1 MSPRIPTAYL
11 RLLRDLPGNRWFKP
25 ALLVGLAALYYLVF
39 LVGLLT
45 VVAVWLGLSADDV
58 DTAVAGIDDLNT
70 VTGLLTMLLS
80 VILMW
85 PTLEL
90 AMLTV
95 YQRWFFPLISVRRS
109 GGAAGSGVNAEAAAA
124 TDPAGAEADP
134 DGLRADAAADPAG
147 TGFDGRGDGA
157 DGSWAQQTR
166 ARPNSVPGG
175 MRWRLLGR
183 YLLLSLVVWAVGLVV
198 LGIIAPETVAIEH
211 GVAWGHQLALQLV
224 LVLLLVPLQ
233 AMSEELVFR
242 GLAMTVIGSWM
253 RHPAWALLL
262 PIPLFVA
269 GHIYDVPG
277 LISVGIFAVV
287 MGVLTLKTNGL
298 EAAIA
303 FHTVNNLFAFGF
315 GIIAGTD
322 LNATDTP
329 PAVLAVGTAAPIV
342 FALVVILDARRRG
355 PELRVPRTAGT
366 VGAIGPGATVARRP
380 VRAHRDLGPGT
391 PSGVPAPGLPS
402 HREAHPREVPPPR
415 GDLGRD
421 VVEDSLGGWI

>member
-1 MSPRIPTAYL
+1 MTPRLPTAYL
-11 RLLRDLPGNRWFKP
+11 RLLRDLPGHRWFKP

-39 LVGLLT
+39 VVGLLV

-58 DTAVAGIDDLNT
+58 DTAVAGIVDLNT
-70 VTGLLTMLLS
+70 VTGLVTALLS

-85 PTLEL
+85 PVLEL

-95 YQRWFFPLISVRRS
+95 YRRWFFPLISVRKS
-109 GGAAGSGVNAEAAAA
+109 GAA
-124 TDPAGAEADP
+124 
-134 DGLRADAAADPAG
+134 AG
-147 TGFDGRGDGA
+147 TGT
-157 DGSWAQQTR
+157 QQAP
-166 ARPNSVPGG
+166 ARPASVPGG

-211 GVAWGHQLALQLV
+211 GAAWGHRLALLLV

-242 GLAMTVIGSWM
+242 GLAMTVIGSWL

-262 PIPLFVA
+262 PVPLFAA
-269 GHIYDVPG
+269 GHISDVSG
-277 LISVGIFAVV
+277 LISVGVFAVV
-287 MGVLTLKTNGL
+287 MGVITLLTNGI

-303 FHTVNNLFAFGF
+303 FHTVNKLFAFGL
-315 GIIAGTD
+315 GIITGAD

-355 PELRVPRTAGT
+355 PELRVPRAAVTDG
-366 VGAIGPGATVARRP
+366 VSRR
-380 VRAHRDLGPGT
+380 RCGRCAA
-391 PSGVPAPGLPS
+391 SC
-402 HREAHPREVPPPR
+402 PRPP
-415 GDLGRD
+415 
-421 VVEDSLGGWI
+421 

>member
-1 MSPRIPTAYL
+1 MTPRLPTAYL

-39 LVGLLT
+39 LVGLLA
-45 VVAVWLGLSADDV
+45 VVAVWSGLSADDV
-58 DTAVAGIDDLNT
+58 ETAVAGIDDMNT
-70 VTGLLTMLLS
+70 VTGLLTTLLS

-85 PTLEL
+85 PALEL

-95 YQRWFFPLISVRRS
+95 YRRWFFPLISVRRS
-109 GGAAGSGVNAEAAAA
+109 GAAAGTGVDETTA
-124 TDPAGAEADP
+124 DPAGAGAAAGAD
-134 DGLRADAAADPAG
+134 DAAAP
-147 TGFDGRGDGA
+147 R
-157 DGSWAQQTR
+157 AQQAP
-166 ARPNSVPGG
+166 ARPASVPGG

-198 LGIIAPETVAIEH
+198 LGIIAPDTVAIEH
-211 GVAWGHQLALQLV
+211 GVAWGHRLALALV

-242 GLAMTVIGSWM
+242 GLAMTVIGSWL

-262 PIPLFVA
+262 PVPLFAA
-269 GHIYDVPG
+269 GHIDDVPG
-277 LISVGIFAVV
+277 LISVGVFAVV
-287 MGVLTLKTNGL
+287 MGVLTLLTNGL

-303 FHTVNNLFAFGF
+303 FHTVNNLFAFGL
-315 GIIAGTD
+315 GIITGAD
-322 LNATDTP
+322 LNATDTA

-355 PELRVPRTAGT
+355 PELRVPRSAVMDGASATGAAG
-366 VGAIGPGATVARRP
+366 PRRP
-380 VRAHRDLGPGT
+380 VRAHRDVGPGT

-402 HREAHPREVPPPR
+402 HREAHPRELPPPR

>member
-1 MSPRIPTAYL
+1 MTPRLPTAYL

-39 LVGLLT
+39 LVGLLA
-45 VVAVWLGLSADDV
+45 VVAVWSGLSADDV
-58 DTAVAGIDDLNT
+58 ETAVAGIDDMNT
-70 VTGLLTMLLS
+70 VTGLLTTLLS

-85 PTLEL
+85 PALEL

-95 YQRWFFPLISVRRS
+95 YRRWFFPLISVRKS
-109 GGAAGSGVNAEAAAA
+109 GAAADARVNAGADAA
-124 TDPAGAEADP
+124 TDPEDAGA
-134 DGLRADAAADPAG
+134 GAAADPAG
-147 TGFDGRGDGA
+147 ARADGA
-157 DGSWAQQTR
+157 AAPRAQQAP
-166 ARPNSVPGG
+166 ARPASVPGG

-211 GVAWGHQLALQLV
+211 GAAWGHRLALLLV

-242 GLAMTVIGSWM
+242 GLAMTVIGSWL

-262 PIPLFVA
+262 PVPLFVA
-269 GHIYDVPG
+269 GHISDVPG
-277 LISVGIFAVV
+277 LISVGVFAVV
-287 MGVLTLKTNGL
+287 MGVITLLTNGL

-303 FHTVNNLFAFGF
+303 FHTVNNLFAFGL
-315 GIIAGTD
+315 GIITGTD
-322 LNATDTP
+322 LNATDTA

-355 PELRVPRTAGT
+355 PELRVPRSAVTDGASAAGAA
-366 VGAIGPGATVARRP
+366 GARSPA
-380 VRAHRDLGPGT
+380 RAHRDLGPGS
-391 PSGVPAPGLPS
+391 PSGVPAPELRS
-402 HREAHPREVPPPR
+402 HREAHPRELPPPR